1 MCYIHPPRAATTTRG
16 AQRHSHG
23 RQYQTVALVLYC
35 ACLIAAPRAVGTR
48 AFIPGL
54 FLTRL
59 LLLSPWLLAM
69 SNKQEGSIDKVIA
82 AIGSTVALVLALGQ
96 LPLDWTL
103 GWQPSITTELKAL
116 NDNHAV
122 SALGYDLCIGLCS
135 TLLLF
140 YSGK

>member
-1 MCYIHPPRAATTTRG
+1 MCYLHPHRAATTTRG

-23 RQYQTVALVLYC
+23 HRYQTVPLLLYC
-35 ACLIAAPRAVGTR
+35 SCLIAVPRAVGTW

-69 SNKQEGSIDKVIA
+69 SNKQEGAIDSVITP
-82 AIGSTVALVLALGQ
+82 IGSTVALLLALGQ

-103 GWQPSITTELKAL
+103 GWQPSITTGLKAL

-135 TLLLF
+135 TLIYVVL
-140 YSGK
+140 G